1 MIWVMDK
8 DRVIF
13 HYVPC
18 EVPKH
23 KILYIIIFLN
33 IYAKNVK
40 HDFKGMINYL
50 LIFVPNL
57 SSTYGNKNKH
67 LYLKHGQPCVNIVLS

>member
-1 MIWVMDK
+1 MDK

-13 HYVPC
+13 QCVPC
-18 EVPKH
+18 EVLKH

-40 HDFKGMINYL
+40 HDFKGMINY
-50 LIFVPNL
+50 
-57 SSTYGNKNKH
+57 
-67 LYLKHGQPCVNIVLS
+67 